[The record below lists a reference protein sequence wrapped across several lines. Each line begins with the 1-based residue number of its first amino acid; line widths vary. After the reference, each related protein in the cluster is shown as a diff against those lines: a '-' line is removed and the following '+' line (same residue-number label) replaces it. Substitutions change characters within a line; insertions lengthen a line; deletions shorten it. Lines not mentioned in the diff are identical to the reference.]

1 MAAAQP
7 DFPLFPLPVVLLPT
21 EVIPLHI
28 FEDRYKTMIALCLE
42 EGTRVRHRV
51 AVGRR
56 PQGDRVHRAV
66 AEVLEEMEDGRMNI
80 LVRGGSPFRL
90 LEKQEDHVYPAG
102 HDRAARRPGRA
113 DDEEE
118 AGGEARE
125 RYADLLER
133 ITNERPEAAALAELS
148 AYEMAASV
156 EIDLDVKQGLLELRS
171 EEERLRLLARLFKAG
186 IKRVELARDI
196 ADRARQERQGQV
208 QLARNSV
215 DDDRDAAAARVA
227 GARQRTRD
235 RIAARGLRAAEVQV
249 EAAPAHGRGSR
260 AARARRAPPS

>member
-28 FEDRYKTMIALCLE
+28 FEDRYKTMITLCLE
-42 EGTRVRHRV
+42 EGTEFGIVWLSDDGLKEIGCTAR
-51 AVGRR
+51 
-56 PQGDRVHRAV
+56 V
-66 AEVLEEMEDGRMNI
+66 AEVLEEMDDGRMNI

-102 HDRAARRPGRA
+102 KIELLGDQSVE
-113 DDEEE
+113 DDDE

-133 ITNERPEAAALAELS
+133 LTNERPETAALAELS

-196 ADRARQERQGQV
+196 SERAGKNGKV
-208 QLARNSV
+208 KFGN
-215 DDDRDAAAARVA
+215 
-227 GARQRTRD
+227 
-235 RIAARGLRAAEVQV
+235 
-249 EAAPAHGRGSR
+249 
-260 AARARRAPPS
+260 